1 MPPGEPRSGHGADAN
16 NAHGDEDKLS
26 LQSQSAYMH
35 VILEFE
41 LTCAEGLFN
50 RV

>member
-1 MPPGEPRSGHGADAN
+1 MPPRVLRLGHGVDAN
-16 NAHGDEDKLS
+16 NVCGDEDKLS

-41 LTCAEGLFN
+41 LTHAERLFD

>member
-1 MPPGEPRSGHGADAN
+1 MPPGEPRLDHGADTN
-16 NAHGDEDKLS
+16 NAHDNEDKLS
-26 LQSQSAYMH
+26 LQSQLAYMH

-41 LTCAEGLFN
+41 LTHAERLFN